1 MAYSCVLKLDN
12 FLGYFKMD
20 LKFKVRNCK
29 WTNKEHTQFSC
40 DAYYDKLNTWISLRC
55 EEKSLFFLGDEIW
68 KIREDLEIEE
78 FEDLRT
84 LDEVKLSKLSEIK
97 SEKTKILS
105 KGSISFKNDTF
116 SIDDTSLLRISSTI
130 QDWKDQID
138 NGLNESDIIQ
148 KWVSQTNEVHD
159 LTYSELVD
167 LARNMRLKVQSVVL
181 YANTLKDQV
190 AQCNTIEEIDNIK
203 WAFD

>member
-1 MAYSCVLKLDN
+1 MIEYRNLRWQTKDHSQLYVEINHSEYGWIPYCCMENDN
-12 FLGYFKMD
+12 GIGAEIWEN
-20 LKFKVRNCK
+20 R
-29 WTNKEHTQFSC
+29 
-40 DAYYDKLNTWISLRC
+40 DKL
-55 EEKSLFFLGDEIW
+55 EIADFVET
-68 KIREDLEIEE
+68 RNLEQVRA
-78 FEDLRT
+78 F
-84 LDEVKLSKLSEIK
+84 KLSEIK
-97 SEKTKILS
+97 DEKIKILT
-105 KGSISFKNDTF
+105 KGSISYKNDIF

-167 LARNMRLKVQSVVL
+167 LARNMRLKVQSVIL
-181 YANTLKDQV
+181 YANTLKDKV

-203 WAFD
+203 WSFN

>member
-1 MAYSCVLKLDN
+1 
-12 FLGYFKMD
+12 MD
-20 LKFKVRNCK
+20 LKFKVKNCI

-84 LDEVKLSKLSEIK
+84 LDEVKFSKLSEIN
-97 SEKTKILS
+97 SEKTKVLA
-105 KGSISFKNDTF
+105 KGSVSYKNDVF
-116 SIDDTSLLRISSTI
+116 DIDDTSLLRISGTI

-138 NGLNESDIIQ
+138 SGLDETVIAQ
-148 KWVSQTNEVHD
+148 KWISQTNKPVD
-159 LTYSELVD
+159 LTFGELVE
-167 LARNMRLKVQSVVL
+167 LARKMRLEVQNVVF
-181 YANTLKDQV
+181 YANALK
-190 AQCNTIEEIDNIK
+190 EECKNADSLEKLDAIK
-203 WAFD
+203 WNY